1 MGAQNNSLLKCCYYR
16 ISCNQVR
23 EAFTTHH
30 RILIP
35 GIRVGT
41 SFTKQEGQVAVRS
54 RVSSVSHFYFP
65 FQPSCYIWEWL
76 DLCTVINSVVISFI
90 RQQSKGGRVPSE
102 PSARPPDFCLSQ
114 CLGMTQNSTPCKWPY
129 ERMTLLIPN
138 QTLKSWPQLSKG
150 TGRGVLHHQMLDLSG
165 NAGVV
170 EPGASCMRRPTSK
183 NGTKFHTISVILRT
197 HEPTF
202 YWMGHLVHHSQYI
215 LAQTRS
221 SLPGSQ
227 TEAF

>member
-1 MGAQNNSLLKCCYYR
+1 MFLWNSTFWVWFIFLKSPIKGSSVTGAQNNSLLKCCYYR

-138 QTLKSWPQLSKG
+138 QTLKSWPQLSRG
-150 TGRGVLHHQMLDLSG
+150 TGRGFLHHQMLDLSG
-165 NAGVV
+165 NAG
-170 EPGASCMRRPTSK
+170 G
-183 NGTKFHTISVILRT
+183 
-197 HEPTF
+197 
-202 YWMGHLVHHSQYI
+202 W
-215 LAQTRS
+215 TRCF
-221 SLPGSQ
+221 LHAKTDIQ
-227 TEAF
+227 ERY